1 MDWVAYQQD
10 QYGCPSPSI
19 KVLHALPYY
28 SKTRLGEFFKF
39 LITNF
44 VAKVAQTFQNLFGL
58 FEKQHLEIKRCC
70 LGKFFG
76 NWATFLVYYLVTLL
90 PENTHLLCKGTY
102 HCMVELLFDCF
113 TYVEI
118 ETYLLVWSNPNL

>member
-19 KVLHALPYY
+19 KV
-28 SKTRLGEFFKF
+28 F

-44 VAKVAQTFQNLFGL
+44 VAKVAQTFENLFGL
-58 FEKQHLEIKRCC
+58 FEKQHREIKRCC
-70 LGKFFG
+70 LGNFFG